1 MTKKLGNTVKG
12 SAREFL
18 FVLCGTCGTNHNVA
32 YDPNADE
39 YICSTCIANEQD
51 VIDSQDEEIS
61 EQEVLS
67 DYAQDSMKM
76 EEEYRIKGDI

>member
-51 VIDSQDEEIS
+51 IIDNELS

-67 DYAQDSMKM
+67 DYVQDLMKM